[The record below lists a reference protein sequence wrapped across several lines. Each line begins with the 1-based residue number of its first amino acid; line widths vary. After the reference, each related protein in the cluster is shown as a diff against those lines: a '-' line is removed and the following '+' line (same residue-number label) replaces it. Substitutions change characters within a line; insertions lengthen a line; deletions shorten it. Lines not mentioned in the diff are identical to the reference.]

1 MFRKLKLARFHNRL
15 VYLVVVVV
23 VVLLLLLDDVVAA
36 LEDVLVQDAGS
47 VADDVDAP
55 ANVYGSLCW
64 FSNCWFR
71 RRSSVETMVN
81 LINILQS

>member
-23 VVLLLLLDDVVAA
+23 LLLLLLDDVVAA